1 MVANGYEF
9 GDWLVE
15 PGLNRVSRGE
25 LVRQLE
31 PQCTDVLRYLLD
43 HPNQTVSTEEL
54 LDAVWAGRIV
64 EPAAVHRGISHIRRA
79 LRDDPQ
85 HPRYIETVPKR
96 GYRAIAS
103 VEPVGEPAGKP
114 AELQAATPRLPWLPS
129 RGWLLAGTAAV
140 LLLLPAV
147 LHPDTIVLAFVLNAP
162 QLVFGRAIEQ
172 ELGFA
177 MSEDGTRIAYATS
190 GAGSP
195 IVYVLSIGTHLENG
209 QSSPF
214 NDNEGLLALSSR
226 NHFFVRYD
234 GRGFGLSD
242 RDVADFSLEARV
254 SDLAAVVD
262 AVGLDR
268 FAVLAASGGGPQ
280 AIAYTA
286 RHPDRV
292 TRLVLAGTVA
302 SYHWMQ
308 GEERDS
314 YAQVLD
320 RRFLGEMIRRAGNGR
335 SYARFLRSG
344 LEIDVRHDAQRISVP
359 TLVIHGRDDIA
370 VPLEAGRELAAL
382 IPGARFEV
390 VEGGH
395 MASSASTAS
404 VRRRALEFLASGA

>member
-1 MVANGYEF
+1 M
-9 GDWLVE
+9 
-15 PGLNRVSRGE
+15 
-25 LVRQLE
+25 
-31 PQCTDVLRYLLD
+31 DVLRYLLD
-43 HPNQTVSTEEL
+43 RPNQTVSTEEL
-54 LDAVWAGRIV
+54 LDAVWAGRVV

-79 LRDDPQ
+79 LGDDPQ
-85 HPRYIETVPKR
+85 HPRFIETIPKR

-103 VEPVGEPAGKP
+103 VEPVGEPAGEP
-114 AELQAATPRLPWLPS
+114 AELPAATPRLTWLPS
-129 RGWLLAGTAAV
+129 RGSLLAGTAGVLVLFLAV
-140 LLLLPAV
+140 F
-147 LHPDTIVLAFVLNAP
+147 HRDTIAIALALNAP
-162 QLVFGRAIEQ
+162 QLVFGKAIEQ
-172 ELGFA
+172 ELGFT
-177 MSEDGTRIAYATS
+177 MSDDGTRVAYATS

-195 IVYVLSIGTHLENG
+195 VVYVLSIGTHLENG

-214 NDNEGLLALSSR
+214 YDNEGLLALSSR

-262 AVGLDR
+262 AVGLER
-268 FAVLAASGGGPQ
+268 FAILAASGGGPQ

-286 RHPDRV
+286 RHPGRV

-314 YAQVLD
+314 YAQMLDLFEFAWQRPEVANLFADTLLAPDGGVLD

-335 SYARFLRSG
+335 AYARFLRGG

-404 VRRRALEFLASGA
+404 VRRRALEFLAAGE